1 LTSSWLAQTKP
12 QRHGFVK
19 SFFYFKL
26 VGSNFPTT
34 LWEFEDFFD
43 FKLVPAALKPN
54 WRKYIS
60 ADSASASREFA
71 YT

>member
-1 LTSSWLAQTKP
+1 
-12 QRHGFVK
+12 
-19 SFFYFKL
+19 
-26 VGSNFPTT
+26 
-34 LWEFEDFFD
+34 
-43 FKLVPAALKPN
+43 LVPAALKPN